1 MRRIRLE
8 RLRWLP
14 MLLRAYYEAERT
26 VKAQPSEQTTTATHS
41 EKNSGRQLLRQPAT
55 ARKNKIQQAPTVQKP
70 PSKPPVRPSRK
81 PAAAPNTT
89 AQLYR
94 ELKEANRRL
103 EELAAMQRQLES
115 IGAAMEDVNRKIE
128 ALRSEADRTERA
140 NAKPLNAL
148 EQSPPRPPQ
157 TWL

>member
-1 MRRIRLE
+1 MRRMRLE

-26 VKAQPSEQTTTATHS
+26 VKAQPNEQTVMANPD
-41 EKNSGRQLLRQPAT
+41 KNNRRQSLRQPAT
-55 ARKNKIQQAPTVQKP
+55 ARKNKVSEASTVRKP

-81 PAAAPNTT
+81 PTVAPNTT

-128 ALRSEADRTERA
+128 ALRTEADNPERV
-140 NAKPLNAL
+140 NAKPLNSP

-157 TWL
+157 TWF